1 MSGILKKETLKDNL
15 RAIVAVP
22 AFHEPVIDGVRAIAI
37 CWVISVHLVLYHI
50 GFFPQQVLSLFNAP
64 WLHFVAR
71 GDMGVDLFVI
81 SGYLIGSLL
90 FGEVSKTGTI
100 RFRRSTYDAFFA

>member
-1 MSGILKKETLKDNL
+1 LLTSKREPKNRTEKRISVDWLPVSGILKKETLKDNL

-22 AFHEPVIDGVRAIAI
+22 AFHEPVIGGVRAIAI

-50 GFFPQQVLSLFNAP
+50 SFFPQQVLRPFNAP

-71 GDMGVDLFVI
+71 GDMGYMPTR
-81 SGYLIGSLL
+81 SGPT
-90 FGEVSKTGTI
+90 FCM
-100 RFRRSTYDAFFA
+100 